1 VEHERKKKKEKRKK
15 MKDETVR
22 LVDRI
27 NADITAAMRARDQAR
42 LAPLRML
49 KSALTNKS
57 VEKGHGLDD
66 QEAMQVVSTL
76 IKQRRDSIEQFEKG
90 GRRDLADKETAEI
103 GVLEQYL
110 PPPVSDA
117 DITAAIDAVVAETG
131 ASGPKDVGKVM
142 KGVMGR
148 LAGRTV
154 DGRMVN
160 ELVRKRLG

>member
-1 VEHERKKKKEKRKK
+1 
-15 MKDETVR
+15 MKDEKVR

-27 NADITAAMRARDQAR
+27 NADLTAAMRARDQAR

-57 VEKGHGLDD
+57 VEKGHELDD

-103 GVLEQYL
+103 RVLEQYL
-110 PPPVSDA
+110 PPPVSEA
-117 DITAAIDAVVAETG
+117 DVTAAIEAVVVETG
-131 ASGPKDVGKVM
+131 ASGSKDIGKVM

-148 LAGRTV
+148 LTGGTV